1 MPAEVIDDTDLSSSP
16 VGYCANVLGFGVATR
31 HYKASKGEYD
41 RLMAAVRIEAIRGS
55 REFIEEPDG
64 LYWWQQ
70 EALSWV
76 DNISGR
82 VKGSVCTPNGSGKSS
97 KLIAGLALY
106 WLSVHKN
113 GRVVITTKDSKQLDN
128 QIWPAIEA
136 HQGRFP
142 GYRFIEREVH
152 TPSQGF
158 IIGFTTDD
166 PGRAEGWHKMGD
178 LDGPLLIIVDEAKS
192 VDEKVFQALDRCT
205 YNAIIYVSSPGF
217 NSGRFF
223 ESQEKLKKSA
233 ERPLGFNVI
242 KVGLADCPHIPK
254 DRIDDVI
261 DSYGVDHPFT
271 QSTLFGEFMDEDAD
285 TMFIFNRG
293 FVRTNMNHPPSYVH
307 GNKGAFCD
315 FAAGGNENSI
325 TFKEGNKYE
334 QVNWRDANVMSSIGR
349 FLIEFKKRDLLPS
362 ETYGD
367 AGGMG
372 IVIIQRFHEMGWPI
386 VPVYNDAPA
395 TNPIYENLG
404 AQNWHEAAI
413 RVSHQLDIMP
423 NDEVL
428 FDQLTSRKIKFT
440 SDGLLG
446 NESKK
451 DMHKRGV
458 ESPDRADSYVG
469 AVSIESAIASSLFEE
484 RGLQRLEGM
493 ARGARAENGKLTAG
507 AQQVIYEAG
516 AQDAWLSVW
525 ERPIVRQNYLVVVNP
540 LRHGEGIVDH
550 VVMVLRS
557 STDEKGKP
565 LIRMVAKVRRPCKL
579 DAAPLA
585 QMVKLVSR
593 WYGNA
598 NCIPIVQE
606 RGDVIEE
613 LLRAGLPVYSREE
626 FERFRFHGRP
636 EVVAFGWES
645 DDYTRSMWIGS
656 LAEAVRTDSLEVY
669 DVETVM
675 QVHQLTT
682 GNAETK
688 REAEALG
695 VGLNRIGFA
704 STYASPQNPNFSIGK
719 PKDLSKAMFS

>member
-1 MPAEVIDDTDLSSSP
+1 MPEVADDTDLNSTP
-16 VGYCANVLGFGVATR
+16 VGYCANVLGFGVSTR
-31 HYKASKGEYD
+31 HYKATKGEYD
-41 RLMAAVRIEAIRGS
+41 RLMAAVRKEAIRGNQ
-55 REFIEEPDG
+55 EFIEEADG

-76 DNISGR
+76 EDISVR

-106 WLSVHKN
+106 FLSVHKN

-142 GYRFIEREVH
+142 QYRFIEREVH
-152 TPSQGF
+152 TPSGGF

-192 VDEKVFQALDRCT
+192 VAESVFQALDRCT

-217 NSGRFF
+217 NQGRFF
-223 ESQEKLKKSA
+223 ESQTKMRKTESN
-233 ERPLGFNVI
+233 PLGFNVI

-254 DRIDDVI
+254 DRIDDTI
-261 DSYGVDHPFT
+261 NTYGIDHPFT
-271 QSTLFGEFMDEDAD
+271 KSTLFGEFMDADAD
-285 TMFIFNRG
+285 TMFVFNRG
-293 FVRTNMNHPPSYVH
+293 FVRVNMNHPPSYVH

-315 FAAGGNENSI
+315 FAAGGAENSI
-325 TFKEGNKYE
+325 TFKEGNRYE

-349 FLIEFKKRDLLPS
+349 FLMEFKKRDLLPS

-372 IVIIQRFHEMGWPI
+372 VAVISRFHEIGWPI
-386 VPVYNDAPA
+386 VPVNNDAPA

-413 RVSHQLDIMP
+413 RVSHQKDIIP
-423 NDEVL
+423 DDDTL
-428 FDQLTSRKIKFT
+428 FDQLTNRKIKFT
-440 SDGLLG
+440 SDGLMG
-446 NESKK
+446 VESKK

-458 ESPDRADSYVG
+458 ESPDRADSLVG
-469 AVSIESAIASSLFEE
+469 AVNIEAAIASSLFEE

-493 ARGARAENGKLTAG
+493 ARGTRAETGKLTAG
-507 AQQVIYEAG
+507 AREVIYEAG
-516 AQDAWLSVW
+516 ASDSWLSVW

-540 LRHGEGIVDH
+540 LRHGEAMVDH

-557 STDEKGKP
+557 STDEKGKT
-565 LIRMVAKVRRPCKL
+565 LVRMVAKVRKPCKL
-579 DAAPLA
+579 DAGPLA
-585 QMVKLVSR
+585 QTVKLLSR
-593 WYGNA
+593 WYGHA
-598 NCIPIVQE
+598 NCIPIVNE
-606 RGDVIEE
+606 RGDVIEK
-613 LLRAGLPVYSREE
+613 LLENGLPIYSREE
-626 FERFRFHGRP
+626 FERYRYGRT

-675 QVHQLTT
+675 QVHQLSP
-682 GNAETK
+682 GNAEMK

-695 VGLNRIGFA
+695 VGVNRIGYA
-704 STYASPQNPNFSIGK
+704 STYAPPTNPNFSLGK